1 MAEARVSG
9 VLPLAP
15 ADAWAL
21 LSDLTRF
28 DEWLTIHDA
37 WTSEIPPL
45 AAGATVTE
53 RLTVMGITSTIDWT
67 IETFA
72 PPDSLTIVGTG
83 LAGAQIAFT
92 LALESHDGCARASID
107 VQFTGALMVG
117 AIGAAVEKNATAEL
131 ETSLVRLQRLAS

>member
-1 MAEARVSG
+1 MVEARVCG
-9 VLPLAP
+9 VLPLP
-15 ADAWAL
+15 PDSAWAL
-21 LSDLTRF
+21 LSDLARF

-37 WTSEIPPL
+37 WESEIPEL

-53 RLTVMGITSTIDWT
+53 RLTVMGISSAIDWT

-72 PPDSLTIVGTG
+72 PPSSLTIGGTG
-83 LAGAQIAFT
+83 LAGAQIRFT
-92 LALESHDGCARASID
+92 LGLEPRDGSSLASIN

-131 ETSLVRLQRLAS
+131 ETSLERLQRLAG